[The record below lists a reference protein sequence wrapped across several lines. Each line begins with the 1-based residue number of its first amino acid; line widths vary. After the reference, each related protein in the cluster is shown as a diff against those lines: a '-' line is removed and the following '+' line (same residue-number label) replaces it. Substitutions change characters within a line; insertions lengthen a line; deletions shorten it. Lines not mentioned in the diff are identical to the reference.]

1 MQISSTYLA
10 YGKTNSFSSLVLD
23 YLSSRDELK
32 RFYKHP
38 VSIEGVKA
46 TMRHRKAFNN
56 HRGLLV
62 DALKEQY
69 QNIELTA
76 KQQNN
81 LNLLLNE
88 NTFTICTAHQPNIF
102 TGHLYFIYKILHAVK
117 IAADLSEK
125 IPEANFVPVYYMGS
139 EDADLEEL
147 GHIFINGQKYEW
159 KTNQTGAVGRMK
171 VDKALLQLIELY
183 SGQLTVLPHG
193 KAIVNLMR
201 SCYTLNTTIEQ
212 ATLKLVNELFAS
224 FGLLVLLPDSR
235 KLKTAFIPVM
245 EKELLKGF
253 SHKAVEETVATLPQK
268 YKAQAS
274 GREINL
280 FYLSDNSRER
290 IEEANGQWS
299 VVNSNKTFSRE
310 EILNEL
316 HQFPERFSPNVI
328 LRPVFQ
334 ETILPGIVFIGGG
347 GELAYWMELK
357 KVFEAVDVPYPI
369 MVLRNSFMLVEKNDA
384 AIIKKLDISYEE
396 IFMTEFNLMN
406 KLVKRD
412 SMLQLT
418 LDKEKTALQLYYEQ
432 LKTVAAKV
440 DSSLLQ
446 HVEALCT
453 KALKRIVELEKK
465 LMRAEKQKFEAEQ
478 RQLKKVKTNL
488 FPNNNL
494 QERIENFMSF
504 YGKWGN
510 EFLDIIYENSLSL
523 EQEFGIIEEPAE

>member
-1 MQISSTYLA
+1 MQMSATYLA

-23 YLSSRDELK
+23 YLSGHDELK
-32 RFYKHP
+32 TFYKHP

-46 TMRHRKAFNN
+46 AIHNRKAFNTN
-56 HRGLLV
+56 RTLLV
-62 DALKEQY
+62 EALKEQY
-69 QNIELTA
+69 KDIELSA
-76 KQQNN
+76 KQQTN
-81 LNLLLNE
+81 LQLLADE
-88 NTFTICTAHQPNIF
+88 NTYTICTAHQPNIF

-117 IAADLSEK
+117 IAVDLSEK

-171 VDKALLQLIELY
+171 VDKALLQLIELF

-193 KAIVNLMR
+193 KAIVDLMR
-201 SCYTLNTTIEQ
+201 NCYTLNSTIEQ

-235 KLKTAFIPVM
+235 ILKQAFIPVM
-245 EKELLKGF
+245 EKELLEGF
-253 SHKAVEETVATLPQK
+253 SHKMVEETVATLPSN

-280 FYLSDNSRER
+280 FYLGDNSRER
-290 IEEANGQWS
+290 IELANGKWS
-299 VVNSNKTFSRE
+299 IVNSEKIFSQE
-310 EILNEL
+310 EILKEL
-316 HQFPERFSPNVI
+316 HEYPERFSPNVI

-357 KVFEAVDVPYPI
+357 KVFGAVAVPYPI
-369 MVLRNSFMLVEKNDA
+369 LVLRNSFLLVEKEDA
-384 AIIKKLDISYEE
+384 AIIKKLQLSYEE
-396 IFMTEFNLMN
+396 IFMTEFDLMN

-412 SMLQLT
+412 STVQVT
-418 LDKEKTALQLYYEQ
+418 LVKEKAELLAYYNQ
-432 LKTVAAKV
+432 LKDIAGKV
-440 DSSLLQ
+440 DTSLQQ
-446 HVEALCT
+446 HTEALHT
-453 KALKRIVELEKK
+453 KALKRITELEKK
-465 LMRAEKQKFEAEQ
+465 LMRGEKQKFEAEQ
-478 RQLKKVKTNL
+478 RQLKKMKTHL

-504 YGKWGN
+504 YGKWGARL
-510 EFLDIIYENSLSL
+510 LDIVYENSLSL
-523 EQEFGIIEEPAE
+523 EQEFVIIEEK

>member
-1 MQISSTYLA
+1 MQISATYLA

-23 YLSSRDELK
+23 YLSGRDELK
-32 RFYKHP
+32 TFYQHP
-38 VSIEGVKA
+38 PSIEGVKA
-46 TMRHRKAFNN
+46 AMRHREAFSN
-56 HRGLLV
+56 HRALLV
-62 DALKEQY
+62 DVLKDQY
-69 QNIELTA
+69 KNIQLSA
-76 KQQNN
+76 KQQAN
-81 LNLLLNE
+81 LSLLANE

-117 IAADLSEK
+117 IAADLSDK

-159 KTNQTGAVGRMK
+159 KTEQTGAVGRMK
-171 VDKALLQLIELY
+171 VDKALLQLIELF
-183 SGQLTVLPHG
+183 SGQLIVLPHG
-193 KAIVNLMR
+193 KAIVDLMR

-235 KLKTAFIPVM
+235 KLKQAFIPVM
-245 EKELLKGF
+245 EKELLEGF
-253 SHKAVEETVATLPQK
+253 SHKAVEETVAALPSK

-290 IEEANGQWS
+290 IELVNGLWS
-299 VVNSNKTFSRE
+299 IVNSNKVFSKE

-316 HQFPERFSPNVI
+316 HQYPERFSPNVI

-334 ETILPGIVFIGGG
+334 ETVLPGIVFIGGG

-357 KVFEAVDVPYPI
+357 KVFEAVAVPYPI
-369 MVLRNSFMLVEKNDA
+369 LALRNSFILVEKNDA
-384 AIIKKLDISYEE
+384 AIMKKLQLSYED
-396 IFMTEFNLMN
+396 IFSTEFDLMN
-406 KLVKRD
+406 KIVKRD
-412 SMLQLT
+412 SSVQVALH
-418 LDKEKTALQLYYEQ
+418 KEKDELQDYYNQ
-432 LKTVAAKV
+432 LKFIAGRV
-440 DSSLLQ
+440 DTSLQ
-446 HVEALCT
+446 IHTDALYT
-453 KALKRIVELEKK
+453 KALKRINELEKK

-478 RQLKKVKTNL
+478 RQLKKIKAHL

-510 EFLDIIYENSLSL
+510 ELLNVIYENSLSL
-523 EQEFGIIEEPAE
+523 EQEFGIIEEQ

>member
-1 MQISSTYLA
+1 MQMSAAYLD

-23 YLSSRDELK
+23 YLNGRDELK
-32 RFYKHP
+32 TFYKHAP
-38 VSIEGVKA
+38 SIEGVKA
-46 TMRHRKAFNN
+46 AMLHRKAFNTN
-56 HRGLLV
+56 RDLLPDV
-62 DALKEQY
+62 LKEQY
-69 QNIELTA
+69 KDIELTA
-76 KQQNN
+76 KQQTN
-81 LNLLLNE
+81 LNLLTSD

-117 IAADLSEK
+117 IAEELSVQ
-125 IPEANFVPVYYMGS
+125 ISDAHFVPVYYMGS

-171 VDKALLQLIELY
+171 VDKALLQLIELF

-193 KAIVNLMR
+193 KAIVDLMR

-235 KLKTAFIPVM
+235 ELKQAFIPVM
-245 EKELLKGF
+245 EKELLEGF
-253 SHKAVEETVATLPQK
+253 SHKAVEATISAFPSK

-290 IEEANGQWS
+290 IEMVNGEWS
-299 VVNSNKTFSRE
+299 VVNSEKKFSKE

-316 HQFPERFSPNVI
+316 HQYPERFSPNVI

-357 KVFEAVDVPYPI
+357 KVFETAEVPYPI
-369 MVLRNSFMLVEKNDA
+369 LVLRNSFVLVEKEDA
-384 AIIKKLDISYEE
+384 AIMKKLRLSYEE
-396 IFMTEFNLMN
+396 IFMTEFDLMN

-412 SMLQLT
+412 STAQIT
-418 LDKEKTALQLYYEQ
+418 LNKEKEELQVYYNH
-432 LKTVAAKV
+432 LKMVAGNIDA
-440 DSSLLQ
+440 SLQQ
-446 HVEALCT
+446 HTEALYVKT
-453 KALKRIVELEKK
+453 LKKITELEKK
-465 LMRAEKQKFEAEQ
+465 LIRAEKKKMEAQQ
-478 RQLKKVKTNL
+478 RQLKKIKAHL

-494 QERIENFMSF
+494 QERVENMMGF
-504 YGKWGN
+504 YARWGSG
-510 EFLDIIYENSLSL
+510 LLKIVYDHSLSL
-523 EQEFGIIEEPAE
+523 EQQFGIIEEQ